1 MVRSWKAAS
10 TPEPTSATR
19 LAVLAVAAG
28 AGPSTVETMTQAA
41 RTDVTSVKLDGVG
54 HHAAMEAPGE
64 LVAGGL
70 EFAGGLD
77 AT

>member
-41 RTDVTSVKLDGVG
+41 RTDVTSVGVG

-64 LVAGGL
+64 LAAAIL